1 MARSPPIE
9 LLASKMREVYRR
21 KKEMIRE
28 GAIITDRG
36 IRALKMQEQKRM
48 MLAWKERL
56 RDVLRRHGS
65 FRKELMIC
73 FEDWMT
79 REHGELTFW
88 MTQMIT
94 TYTNRIE
101 KSNTARCSFCE
112 AIREDNHHV
121 LVECVEWNKHRGR
134 LEETLGCQVYSL
146 TRVMKIIAVNK
157 DGWNAFAEFCRV
169 VMERK
174 EVREREE
181 QDRERWRGGLYEMD
195 MAMKE

>member
-79 REHGELTFW
+79 REHGELTFL

-94 TYTNRIE
+94 GHGCFREYTNREIE
-101 KSNTARCSFCE
+101 YWCSFCG

-121 LVECVEWNKHRGR
+121 LVECVE
-134 LEETLGCQVYSL
+134 
-146 TRVMKIIAVNK
+146 
-157 DGWNAFAEFCRV
+157 
-169 VMERK
+169 
-174 EVREREE
+174 
-181 QDRERWRGGLYEMD
+181 
-195 MAMKE
+195 